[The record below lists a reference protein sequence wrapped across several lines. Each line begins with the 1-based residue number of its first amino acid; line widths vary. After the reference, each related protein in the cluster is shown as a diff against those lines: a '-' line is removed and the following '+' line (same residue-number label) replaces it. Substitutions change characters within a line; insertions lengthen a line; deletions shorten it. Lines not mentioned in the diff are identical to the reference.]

1 MKGCDFMTFGQKIKI
16 RRKQLGYTQAEL
28 AERVHTTQPYISR
41 LENDNLNL
49 SMKMITKVLSAL
61 NINVEYLFSDDR
73 KEVNV

>member
-1 MKGCDFMTFGQKIKI
+1 MTFGQKIKI